1 MSNHRAFRMRS
12 KQRKITLFLF
22 LAAILLAAL
31 PMHARSA
38 ENAKRF
44 LVYVGTYTNTASKGI
59 YAYRFDAA
67 TGTAESLGLAAATAQ
82 PSFLAVASNRRFLYA
97 VNEMEDYGGQRTGAV
112 SAFAMNRATGKLR
125 LLNEL
130 PSRGED
136 PAFLSLD
143 GTGKYVLVAN
153 YTGGTLAVF
162 PVLADGKLGRESAYI
177 QHRGSGPNHE
187 RQDAAH
193 PHMIVTSPDNR
204 FALVT
209 DLGLDEVF
217 AYHFDAAKGTL
228 ANPSITK
235 VESGIGP
242 RHIAMSHD
250 GHFVYL
256 VSELEPK
263 ITVFSYRAD
272 DAKLTQLQSVSF
284 IPANASQKWGAEVQ
298 LGASGKF
305 LYASNRGENLIAV
318 FAIDPAKG
326 TVTQVQSVALEGKT
340 PRNFALDPTGQ
351 WLWEA
356 NQESDSIVIYRVDP
370 KTGKLTPSGKKL
382 NIPAPVCVLFV
393 ALP

>member
-1 MSNHRAFRMRS
+1 MNELPKFRMSPKR
-12 KQRKITLFLF
+12 RKITAFLF
-22 LAAILLAAL
+22 LATILLAAL
-31 PMHARSA
+31 PMYLQSA
-38 ENAKRF
+38 GNAKKF
-44 LVYVGTYTNTASKGI
+44 LVYIGTYTNTASKGI

-67 TGTAESLGLAAATAQ
+67 TGKAESLGLAAATAQ
-82 PSFLAVASNRRFLYA
+82 PSFLAIAPNRRFLYA
-97 VNEMEDYGGQRTGAV
+97 ANEVEDYGGQKTGAV
-112 SAFAMNRATGKLR
+112 SAFAVNRATGKLR

-143 GTGKYVLVAN
+143 STGKSVLVAN

-162 PVLADGKLGRESAYI
+162 PTLADGKLGKESEYI
-177 QHRGSGPNHE
+177 QHRGAGPNHE

-204 FALVT
+204 FALVA

-235 VESGIGP
+235 VQLGIGP
-242 RHIAMSHD
+242 RHFAMSSD
-250 GHFVYL
+250 GRFVYL

-263 ITVFSYRAD
+263 ITVFSYRAE

-318 FAIDPAKG
+318 FAIDSAKG

-382 NIPAPVCVLFV
+382 NISSPTCVLFV

>member
-1 MSNHRAFRMRS
+1 MSNHRAFRMRA
-12 KQRKITLFLF
+12 KRGKIAPFLF
-22 LAAILLAAL
+22 LAAILLGAL
-31 PMHARSA
+31 PMHIRSA
-38 ENAKRF
+38 ENAKKF

-67 TGTAESLGLAAATAQ
+67 TGKAESLGLAAATAQ
-82 PSFLAVASNRRFLYA
+82 PSFLAIAPNRRFLYA
-97 VNEMEDYGGQRTGAV
+97 VNEMQDYGGERTGAV

-193 PHMIVTSPDNR
+193 PHMFVTSPDNR

-235 VESGIGP
+235 VELGIGP
-242 RHIAMSHD
+242 RHIAMSPD
-250 GHFVYL
+250 GRFIYL

-284 IPANASQKWGAEVQ
+284 IPQTHRKNGARKCRS
-298 LGASGKF
+298 AP
-305 LYASNRGENLIAV
+305 RENFFMRRTA
-318 FAIDPAKG
+318 G
-326 TVTQVQSVALEGKT
+326 RT
-340 PRNFALDPTGQ
+340 
-351 WLWEA
+351 
-356 NQESDSIVIYRVDP
+356 
-370 KTGKLTPSGKKL
+370 
-382 NIPAPVCVLFV
+382 
-393 ALP
+393 